1 MVKKA
6 LIIAKKE
13 FKDILSEKLYLFAFA
28 AELVIVL
35 GMIYAALLYTTLAS
49 PKAGGAAGIVSVE
62 KPRIAVYGLDKNMT
76 EELKKEL
83 TVFSIKELNGS
94 KTPLDLLLSLRSRG
108 IYGVLIK
115 KNSTFIAAIDNTNM
129 LGGYV
134 DATITSAV
142 ENEKRKAG
150 KEFLK
155 ERLGEPEVI
164 TAPIQVVEDYLQS
177 RDRIP
182 DRQPVE
188 FIAIMYGFLIPFI
201 LLLPTFLASNMITDS
216 IVGEKEK
223 KTYEMLLISPI
234 EKSDIVLGK
243 SLPVITISMLQSLAW
258 IALLT
263 LKGIAI
269 SNVLFI
275 FALLLLLNLI
285 FVGLGILI
293 SAVSTTLKESNL
305 SVTIMIIL
313 SSIALFAPLNIKSA
327 LHKLNPIVLITKF
340 SSNPKIPESELV
352 IFIPLALAAAA
363 VYFASIKLLSK
374 SEVLRL

>member
-155 ERLGEPEVI
+155 ERLGEPEII

>member
-155 ERLGEPEVI
+155 ERLGEPEII
-164 TAPIQVVEDYLQS
+164 TSPIQVVEDYLQS